1 MKTSFPVCDL
11 SFLRP
16 FEVVRCPRDRP
27 TFFIRDLIAIVII
40 NDKAKKGNELSQK
53 ADQESDRKN
62 AEKRMEI
69 EKTLLVKYHQ
79 ASQQIVD

>member
-1 MKTSFPVCDL
+1 MKTSFPVCNS

-40 NDKAKKGNELSQK
+40 NDKAKKKGNELSQK

-62 AEKRMEI
+62 AEKRMKI
-69 EKTLLVKYHQ
+69 EKTLPVKYHQ
-79 ASQQIVD
+79 AS